1 MDKRVLVAVVLSLL
15 VLYLF
20 DAYFAPPK
28 KQQPLKKAGETVETP
43 MPEKKVGE
51 VLEEKKMDS
60 YPSAPHGVSMPEK
73 EIKVETP
80 LYSAVF
86 SSHGATLK
94 RWSLKKY
101 FDQLGEKGKP
111 IEMVIG

>member
-1 MDKRVLVAVVLSLL
+1 MDKRVLLAVVLSLL

-28 KQQPLKKAGETVETP
+28 KQQPPKKAGETIETP

-60 YPSAPHGVSMPEK
+60 YPSAPHGVVYARKRSQGRN
-73 EIKVETP
+73 
-80 LYSAVF
+80 SSVF
-86 SSHGATLK
+86 GGVFFSWCYVKTLVF
-94 RWSLKKY
+94 KKI
-101 FDQLGEKGKP
+101 F
-111 IEMVIG
+111 